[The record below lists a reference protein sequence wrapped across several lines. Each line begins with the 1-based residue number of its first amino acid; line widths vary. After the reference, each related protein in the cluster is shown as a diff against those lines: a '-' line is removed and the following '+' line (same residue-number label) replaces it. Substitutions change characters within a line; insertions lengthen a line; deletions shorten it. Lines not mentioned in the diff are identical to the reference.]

1 MRLAILILLGLS
13 YLLNSIVL
21 GWVYPNVSTDYDQ
34 YIAFVASRNRVYEL
48 MFAAF
53 FLLTFL
59 LSEKIMRA
67 VACFM
72 FCLSFGSAVDK
83 LMGITWYLKSDV
95 VLIFLSLF
103 IAIYTYVRELK
114 PRG

>member
-1 MRLAILILLGLS
+1 LKLVILILLGAAFI
-13 YLLNSIVL
+13 LNSIVL
-21 GWVYPNVSTDYDQ
+21 DIVYPTAATDYYK
-34 YIAFVASRNRVYEL
+34 YIERDEVRHQVYEL

-67 VACFM
+67 IACFM
-72 FCLSFGSAVDK
+72 FCLSFGSAIDK
-83 LMGITWYLKSDV
+83 LIGITWYLKSDV

>member
-1 MRLAILILLGLS
+1 MKLVILILLGAAFI
-13 YLLNSIVL
+13 LNSIVL
-21 GWVYPNVSTDYDQ
+21 DIVYPTAATDYYK
-34 YIAFVASRNRVYEL
+34 YIERDEVRHQVYEL

-67 VACFM
+67 IACFM
-72 FCLSFGSAVDK
+72 FCLSFGSAIDK
-83 LMGITWYLKSDV
+83 LIGITWYLKSDV

>member
-1 MRLAILILLGLS
+1 MKLTILILLGAAFI
-13 YLLNSIVL
+13 LNSIVL
-21 GWVYPNVSTDYDQ
+21 DSLYPTAATDYYK
-34 YIAFVASRNRVYEL
+34 YIERDEVRHQVYEL

-95 VLIFLSLF
+95 VLIFFSLF
-103 IAIYTYVRELK
+103 IAGYTYVRELK

>member
-1 MRLAILILLGLS
+1 MRLTILILLGLA
-13 YLLNSIVL
+13 YTLNSIVL
-21 GWVYPNVSTDYDQ
+21 GLVYPNVSTDYDQ

-48 MFAAF
+48 MFSAF

-67 VACFM
+67 IACFM

-95 VLIFLSLF
+95 VLVFFSLM